1 MSGLNFA
8 VNEISCKKPPKFG
21 GIECKT
27 STTLNVGKYGNFA
40 DCVHTWSA
48 GFSLPCALL
57 AHRSKWPPCHV
68 VGRFY
73 NMCSVQEEDLENLPS
88 KLQNKPC
95 KEKNRDGRTCM
106 KCSVS
111 PAVVVVRL
119 NDPLCKSCF
128 LAYFTHKF
136 RATIGKSRA
145 IKAGE
150 KVLLAFSGGPSS
162 GAMLH
167 LVCEGLSETAVKK
180 LRFEPGIAFIDEGEV
195 LKQSEEER
203 TNYNQHI
210 RDVVTR
216 TKFPFHKLELE
227 DIFSPGQC
235 LQADAMCCNNK
246 VEGEQTR
253 THQAEKLKNL
263 FDTTS
268 SMTAKEDLLR
278 TLRSKLLLATARNI
292 GYSKIMFADCASRI
306 SVRLLSDI
314 SQGRGGDLP
323 YDTGFSDGRHGD
335 VIFVRPMREFMT
347 KEIAL
352 YNFFNNVETL
362 LIPTLGTMSHS
373 HASIDRLTEDFVSGL
388 QADFPFTVST
398 IFRTGDKLSVK
409 EVSEDVTACALCG
422 IPMSVNPT
430 LLSTLTDSLSSVK
443 LNTDDKSTP
452 QSTSDCCGGCGSGC
466 SSSSSFSSE
475 QVLTKENILDT
486 FCYGCRLTFKD
497 SKFTMSDLPS
507 SVQEAA
513 TKVRHRAQ
521 MKEQIKDFLLDE

>member
-1 MSGLNFA
+1 
-8 VNEISCKKPPKFG
+8 
-21 GIECKT
+21 
-27 STTLNVGKYGNFA
+27 
-40 DCVHTWSA
+40 
-48 GFSLPCALL
+48 
-57 AHRSKWPPCHV
+57 
-68 VGRFY
+68 
-73 NMCSVQEEDLENLPS
+73 MCSVQEEDLENVPS
-88 KLQNKPC
+88 ELQNKPC
-95 KEKNRDGRTCM
+95 KEKNRNGRICM
-106 KCSVS
+106 KCSIS

-162 GAMLH
+162 SAMLH
-167 LVCEGLSETAVKK
+167 LVCEGLSDTAVKK

-195 LKQSEEER
+195 LKQSGEER
-203 TNYNQHI
+203 AYYIEQIQGVAN
-210 RDVVTR
+210 R
-216 TKFPFHKLELE
+216 TKFPFHLSKLE
-227 DIFSPGQC
+227 DIFSLGQC
-235 LQADAMCCNNK
+235 LQDDAKYCNK

-253 THQAEKLKNL
+253 NHQEEKLKNL
-263 FDTTS
+263 FDATS

-278 TLRSKLLLATARNI
+278 TLRGKLLLATARNI

-323 YDTGFSDGRHGD
+323 YDTGFSDDRHGD

-347 KEIAL
+347 KEIGL
-352 YNFFNNVETL
+352 YNFFHNVETV

-373 HASIDRLTEDFVSGL
+373 HTSIDRLTEDFVSGL

-409 EVSEDVTACALCG
+409 EVSEDVATCALCG
-422 IPMSVNPT
+422 VPMSVNPT
-430 LLSTLTDSLSSVK
+430 LLSTLTDSVSSVK
-443 LNTDDKSTP
+443 LDTDAKNTP
-452 QSTSDCCGGCGSGC
+452 QSASDCCGGCGSRC
-466 SSSSSFSSE
+466 SSSSSE
-475 QVLTKENILDT
+475 QMLSKEDILDT
-486 FCYGCRLTFKD
+486 FCYGCRLTLKD
-497 SKFTMSDLPS
+497 SKFTVSDLPS
-507 SVQEAA
+507 SVLEAA
-513 TKVRHRAQ
+513 TKVYHRAQ

>member
-1 MSGLNFA
+1 
-8 VNEISCKKPPKFG
+8 
-21 GIECKT
+21 
-27 STTLNVGKYGNFA
+27 
-40 DCVHTWSA
+40 
-48 GFSLPCALL
+48 
-57 AHRSKWPPCHV
+57 
-68 VGRFY
+68 
-73 NMCSVQEEDLENLPS
+73 MCSVQEEDLENVPS
-88 KLQNKPC
+88 ELQNKPC
-95 KEKNRDGRTCM
+95 KEKNRIGRTCM
-106 KCSVS
+106 KCSIS

-150 KVLLAFSGGPSS
+150 KVLLSFSGGPSS
-162 GAMLH
+162 SAMLH
-167 LVCEGLSETAVKK
+167 LVCEGLSDTAVKK

-195 LKQSEEER
+195 LKQSGEER
-203 TNYNQHI
+203 AYYLEQI
-210 RDVVTR
+210 QGVATR
-216 TKFPFHKLELE
+216 TKFPFHLLKLE
-227 DIFSPGQC
+227 DIFSQGQY
-235 LQADAMCCNNK
+235 LQDGAMCCNK

-253 THQAEKLKNL
+253 THQAEKLKHL
-263 FDTTS
+263 FDATS

-278 TLRSKLLLATARNI
+278 TLRGKFLLATARNI
-292 GYSKIMFADCASRI
+292 GYSKVMFADCASRI

-323 YDTGFSDGRHGD
+323 YDTGFSDDRHGD

-352 YNFFNNVETL
+352 YNFFHNVETV

-409 EVSEDVTACALCG
+409 EVSEDVASCALCG
-422 IPMSVNPT
+422 VPMSVNPT
-430 LLSTLTDSLSSVK
+430 LLSTLTDSVSSVK
-443 LNTDDKSTP
+443 LHTDDKNTP
-452 QSTSDCCGGCGSGC
+452 QYASDCCGGCGSGC
-466 SSSSSFSSE
+466 SSSSSD
-475 QVLTKENILDT
+475 QVLSKENILDT

-497 SKFTMSDLPS
+497 SKFTVTDLPS
-507 SVQEAA
+507 SVLEAA
-513 TKVRHRAQ
+513 TKVHHRAQ